1 MSRSYKKHPIIKYA
15 GNKDYK
21 KRFNRKLRR
30 TTKIDDI
37 PNGNAYK
44 KMNESWEIND
54 IVSRYTWPQYK
65 LMSEEWDRYYQNI
78 GWSIFNKR
86 TDEEK
91 YRDWYRTYKGK

>member
-30 TTKIDDI
+30 TTGIEDI

-44 KMNESWEIND
+44 KMNESWDIND
-54 IVSRYTWPQYK
+54 IIDWCSW
-65 LMSEEWDRYYQNI
+65 
-78 GWSIFNKR
+78 
-86 TDEEK
+86 EK
-91 YRDWYRTYKGK
+91 YKSWNINNNTYREWYKTYKGK